1 MFDDVQNIVPPS
13 LRPDLLVRSLPTP
26 ANTLLRTGLVL
37 EAGAALKLGWTNQR

>member
-1 MFDDVQNIVPPS
+1 MKFRI
-13 LRPDLLVRSLPTP
+13 LCFTEFTPDLLVRSLPTP